1 MASRK
6 VFKLVMVLCVMAAA
20 IAQTSRAGTDLKT
33 INTTELHDM
42 VVDNAYSREGAR
54 KERFIII
61 DARTK
66 QEYEEA
72 HIFSAINVP
81 LNAFEK
87 SGHLLPQNK
96 EALLVVYCSGAKGC
110 EVSRKWAKAAL
121 LAGYR
126 NIIIYKEGFKVWKD
140 SKMPIAALGTGKQ

>member
-6 VFKLVMVLCVMAAA
+6 VSKLAMVLCVMAAA
-20 IAQTSRAGTDLKT
+20 IAQTSWAGTGFKT
-33 INTTELHDM
+33 INTAELHDM

-61 DARTK
+61 DARTPE
-66 QEYEEA
+66 EYEESY
-72 HIFSAINVP
+72 IFSAINVP
-81 LNAFEK
+81 LNAFGK
-87 SGHLLPQNK
+87 SGALLPQNK
-96 EALLVVYCSGAKGC
+96 EALLVVYCSGANGC

-126 NIIIYKEGFKVWKD
+126 NITIYKEGFNVWKD
-140 SKMPIAALGTGKQ
+140 SKMPIAALGAGKQ